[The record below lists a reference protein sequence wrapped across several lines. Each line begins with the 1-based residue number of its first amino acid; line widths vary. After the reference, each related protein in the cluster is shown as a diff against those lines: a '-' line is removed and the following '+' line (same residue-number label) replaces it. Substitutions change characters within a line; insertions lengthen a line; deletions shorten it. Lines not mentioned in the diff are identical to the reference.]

1 MADDPDLPGAP
12 APSPANPAAPQ
23 SRAAAAIAELQAVW
37 DKHVPNSPLSRQTGL
52 LNQATELKRGLA
64 ALFAHL
70 DDME

>member
-1 MADDPDLPGAP
+1 MADEPDIPGAP
-12 APSPANPAAPQ
+12 APSPAVSAAPQ
-23 SRAAAAIAELQAVW
+23 SRAVVAIAELQAVW
-37 DKHVPNSPLSRQTGL
+37 DRHVPNSPLSRQTGL